1 LEILQEQREL
11 TRHALE
17 ALISKPNRPVSAAN
31 HAVAAILNIAE
42 TNVLPFDL
50 LGRRADIAAARW
62 RVEAATQDVGSA
74 RAQFYPSVNLVAFAG
89 FSSIGL
95 DKLLEAG
102 SSQWGVGPALR
113 LPLFD
118 GGRLRAN
125 LRGKAADLDAAIE
138 SYNAT
143 VLDAVREVADALS
156 SQQSI
161 ERQRVQQTSVQAL
174 AQTNYDMAVQR
185 FGAGVVNALAVLN
198 AEQALLSQRRQAID
212 LNARALDTQVA
223 LMRALGGGYQA
234 DRPSAT
240 AHPSTSSH

>member
-1 LEILQEQREL
+1 MG
-11 TRHALE
+11 
-17 ALISKPNRPVSAAN
+17 N
-31 HAVAAILNIAE
+31 
-42 TNVLPFDL
+42 
-50 LGRRADIAAARW
+50 
-62 RVEAATQDVGSA
+62 A
-74 RAQFYPSVNLVAFAG
+74 RAQFYPSINLVAFAG

-95 DKLLEAG
+95 DKLLDAG

-143 VLDAVREVADALS
+143 VLEAVHEVADQLS

-161 ERQRVQQTSVQAL
+161 ERQLVQQASVQSL
-174 AQTNYDMAVQR
+174 AQAQHDMALQR
-185 FGAGVVNALAVLN
+185 YSAGVVNALAVLN
-198 AEQALLSQRRQAID
+198 TDNALLSQRRLMID
-212 LNARALDTQVA
+212 LNARALDTRIE

-234 DRPSAT
+234 DLPT
-240 AHPSTSSH
+240 AKAQP

>member
-1 LEILQEQREL
+1 
-11 TRHALE
+11 
-17 ALISKPNRPVSAAN
+17 
-31 HAVAAILNIAE
+31 
-42 TNVLPFDL
+42 
-50 LGRRADIAAARW
+50 
-62 RVEAATQDVGSA
+62 
-74 RAQFYPSVNLVAFAG
+74 LVAFAG

-95 DKLLEAG
+95 DKLLDAG
-102 SSQWGVGPALR
+102 SSQWGIGPALR
-113 LPLFD
+113 LPMFD

-143 VLDAVREVADALS
+143 VLDAVRDVADQLS

-161 ERQRVQQTSVQAL
+161 RRQLLEQASVQAI

-185 FGAGVVNALAVLN
+185 FGAGVVNVLAVLN
-198 AEQALLSQRRQAID
+198 AEQALLSQRRQTID

-234 DRPSAT
+234 DLPTAT
-240 AHPSTSSH
+240 AHQSTPSH